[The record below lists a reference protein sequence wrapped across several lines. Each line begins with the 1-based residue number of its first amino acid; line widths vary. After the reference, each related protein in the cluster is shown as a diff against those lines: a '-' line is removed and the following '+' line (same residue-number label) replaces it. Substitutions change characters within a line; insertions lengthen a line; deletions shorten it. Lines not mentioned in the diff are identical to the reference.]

1 MYSCPTDDI
10 HSIYL
15 DNELSPAYAK
25 DYEAHVKACPA
36 CTAKLET
43 LKRIKNAFQKDA
55 ESIQLD
61 EDFMEKSFERLQ
73 TKMRYAE
80 NTEHIHQFKISPEI
94 SKWAVAAAAVVVA
107 AVVPVTIS
115 NSTKNQAHVNQVA
128 SIAPV
133 TRPQSVPTPVN
144 QSVKINGNFDYSA
157 NYATPVGTGNMNN
170 GTEFRG
176 DNPPPHRFMPPRPPI
191 HMEGLSTS
199 LTNVDVLRPD
209 FDETKKISI
218 KINVPGLDDAN
229 DTIEIKLPVNMI
241 PDNLSE

>member
-15 DNELSPAYAK
+15 DNELSPAYIK
-25 DYEAHVKACPA
+25 DYEAHVKNCPS
-36 CTAKLET
+36 CTAKLEA
-43 LKRIKNAFQKDA
+43 LKRVKSAFQKDS

-73 TKMRYAE
+73 TKMNYAK
-80 NTEHIHQFKISPEI
+80 NTENVHQFRIPADV

-107 AVVPVTIS
+107 AIVPVRITTS
-115 NSTKNQAHVNQVA
+115 ARNQQPVNHVA

-133 TRPQSVPTPVN
+133 ARPQSVPTPVS
-144 QSVKINGNFDYSA
+144 QSVKVNGNFDYSA
-157 NYATPVGTGNMNN
+157 DYAMPVGTSDMNARQK
-170 GTEFRG
+170 FRG
-176 DNPPPHRFMPPRPPI
+176 GNPSHRFMPPRPP
-191 HMEGLSTS
+191 MQTQGLSSS
-199 LTNVDVLRPD
+199 LTNVDVLRPE
-209 FDETKKISI
+209 FDEAKKISI
-218 KINVPGLDDAN
+218 KINVPGLDEEN